1 MVIKSANVDSPYFKS
16 GLLIM
21 NELAKS
27 FGDIF
32 KGKRKEVGLSQDEI
46 ALLSGID
53 RSYVGRIERGEVNIS
68 LEKVYLL
75 ADVIGCSPKDL
86 LP

>member
-1 MVIKSANVDSPYFKS
+1 MKD
-16 GLLIM
+16 
-21 NELAKS
+21 LAKS
-27 FGDIF
+27 FGYIF
-32 KGKRKEVGLSQDEI
+32 KGKRKEAGLSQDEI
-46 ALLSGID
+46 ALRSGID

-75 ADVIGCSPKDL
+75 AEVIGCSPKDL

>member
-1 MVIKSANVDSPYFKS
+1 MKD
-16 GLLIM
+16 
-21 NELAKS
+21 LAKS
-27 FGDIF
+27 FGYIF
-32 KGKRKEVGLSQDEI
+32 KGKRKEAGLSQDEV
-46 ALLSGID
+46 ALRSGID

-75 ADVIGCSPKDL
+75 AEVIGCSPKDL

>member
-1 MVIKSANVDSPYFKS
+1 MKD
-16 GLLIM
+16 
-21 NELAKS
+21 LAKS
-27 FGDIF
+27 FGCIF
-32 KGKRKEVGLSQDEI
+32 KGKRKEAGLSQDEI
-46 ALLSGID
+46 ALRSGID

>member
-1 MVIKSANVDSPYFKS
+1 MKD
-16 GLLIM
+16 
-21 NELAKS
+21 LAKS
-27 FGDIF
+27 FGYIF
-32 KGKRKEVGLSQDEI
+32 KGKRKEAGLSQDEV
-46 ALLSGID
+46 ALRSGID

-75 ADVIGCSPKDL
+75 AAVIGCPPKDL

>member
-1 MVIKSANVDSPYFKS
+1 ME
-16 GLLIM
+16 G
-21 NELAKS
+21 LAKS
-27 FGDIF
+27 FGIIL

-46 ALLSGID
+46 ALRSGID

-68 LEKVYLL
+68 LEKLYLL
-75 ADVIGCSPKDL
+75 AEVIGCSPKEL